1 MAQDIARLYQQCD
14 PARPLQPGDPRYIP
28 FEGVRGE
35 GDLIAQLTN
44 ALRWSDVPLQV
55 LFAGVFSP
63 KATALVNV
71 FGRRPDVLPMVK
83 IVQSNGTDDPAGM
96 DAMRAIVQRR
106 LAAAQVPKDTA
117 FDTDDTLDYVCR

>member
-55 LFAGVFSP
+55 LFAGHRGGGKS
-63 KATALVNV
+63 TELLRLQHALT
-71 FGRRPDVLPMVK
+71 RR
-83 IVQSNGTDDPAGM
+83 IVVRLRHAACYS
-96 DAMRAIVQRR
+96 RR
-106 LAAAQVPKDTA
+106 GERRDGL
-117 FDTDDTLDYVCR
+117 L